1 MSYLSAHVLDAAAG
15 RPAAGVS
22 IQLADSAGTLIAE
35 SITDFDGR
43 TGDLGP
49 DRLPAGE
56 YQVRFATGEYFAGR
70 GVECFHP
77 SVSVVF
83 TARKSQPHYHIPLLL
98 SPYAYTT
105 YRGS

>member
-15 RPAAGVS
+15 RPAAGVG
-22 IQLADSAGTLIAE
+22 IQLADSAGMLIAE
-35 SITDFDGR
+35 SSTGSDGR
-43 TGDLGP
+43 ASDLGP
-49 DRLPAGE
+49 EQLPAGE
-56 YQVRFATGEYFAGR
+56 YQVRFATGDYFAGR

-77 SVSVVF
+77 WVSVVF
-83 TARKSQPHYHIPLLL
+83 TARKDQAHYHIPLLL